1 MLSRVAE
8 RVYWMA
14 RYLERAENMA
24 RLLNVYSNLLF
35 DMPRRTKVGWD
46 SLITITG
53 TDEEFA
59 EKEKAPDE
67 SAVVRFLLT
76 EQNGVSVRSMLA
88 GVRENARTTREI
100 IPAEAFELINELY
113 IFGKEHAA
121 KGVARGNRHELL
133 QEIVERCQQITGL
146 MAGTMSH
153 NAAYS
158 FIRIGRN
165 LERADMTTRIVD
177 VGSRNLLEA
186 EKGKK
191 KTPDEA
197 QVETYE
203 NILWM
208 SVLRSISAYQMYRQ
222 HVRDR
227 VNGEDVVL
235 FLMQN
240 PDFPRSVVHCLTQ
253 VNNCIDDLP
262 RNEDAMISVAKALRH
277 ARDVK
282 ITDLIHDGLFLFIDE
297 LQGEI
302 GNVHQQIAATWFLKR
317 E

>member
-14 RYLERAENMA
+14 RYLERAENTA
-24 RLLNVYSNLLF
+24 RLLNVYSTLLF
-35 DMPRRTKVGWD
+35 DMPRRTKVGWG
-46 SLITITG
+46 SLIAITG
-53 TDEEFA
+53 TEDEFK
-59 EKEKAPDE
+59 EKEKTPDE
-67 SAVVRFLLT
+67 TSVIRFLLN
-76 EQNGVSVRSMLA
+76 EQNGVSIRSMLA

-100 IPAEAFELINELY
+100 IPAEAFEQINELY
-113 IFGKEHAA
+113 LYSKEHAA
-121 KGVARGNRHELL
+121 SGVARGSRHEFLN
-133 QEIVERCQQITGL
+133 EVIERCQQITGL
-146 MAGTMSH
+146 LAGTMSH

-177 VGSRNLLEA
+177 VGTRNLLESEGSDA
-186 EKGKK
+186 G
-191 KTPDEA
+191 DETKA
-197 QVETYE
+197 KTYE

-235 FLMQN
+235 FLMQ
-240 PDFPRSVVHCLTQ
+240 DSSFPRSVVHCLTQ

-262 RNEDAMISVAKALRH
+262 NNEDALRSVAKALRH
-277 ARDVK
+277 AKESKLAELRSEE
-282 ITDLIHDGLFLFIDE
+282 LFLLIDE

-302 GNVHQQIAATWFLKR
+302 GTIHQQIAATWFLKP